1 MRSPLYLIGDTA
13 SRLKAVV
20 LEPIMLR
27 PRPYSVEKLVWQ
39 TMTKSIDDMAS
50 NDCDDIQMLILL
62 IV

>member
-1 MRSPLYLIGDTA
+1 
-13 SRLKAVV
+13 
-20 LEPIMLR
+20 MLR